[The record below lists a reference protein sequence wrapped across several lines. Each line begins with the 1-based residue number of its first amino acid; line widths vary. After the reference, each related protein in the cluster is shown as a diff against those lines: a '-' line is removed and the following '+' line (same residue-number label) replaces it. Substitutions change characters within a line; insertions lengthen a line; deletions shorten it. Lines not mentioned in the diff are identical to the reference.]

1 MLSSGTG
8 FPRNAICAACYEGAK
23 AIIGFLNKDEQEDDH
38 GSVNSRVSSK
48 LNGSTKVELVCSL
61 LLNGSCSPTTRHYD
75 ACRSAF
81 RIHNAAL
88 PFVAR
93 ANGSMQKARS
103 PPEDSLAVRASRPR
117 KP

>member
-38 GSVNSRVSSK
+38 GSVNSRISSK

-61 LLNGSCSPTTRHYD
+61 RLFQVFLILAVHVLPL
-75 ACRSAF
+75 
-81 RIHNAAL
+81 RIYKGYNYIAYLIFGIGIH
-88 PFVAR
+88 PFVPCKMSYFIDR
-93 ANGSMQKARS
+93 RS
-103 PPEDSLAVRASRPR
+103 V
-117 KP
+117 